1 MDAPFAQDTV
11 PLSLRAAGPRPQPQ
25 NPDGL
30 DPITFE
36 VIRHRLWSINQEGST
51 TIMHASG
58 SPVVHATDYN
68 FGLYMPNG
76 DIAVSGTFYMIP
88 LCTMT
93 MMIQFINERFAGE
106 IHEGD
111 VFITNDP
118 FLASVHQNDV
128 QLVAPFFHG
137 GRIVTWT
144 GCMAH
149 MLDVGGKEAG
159 SWVPDAK
166 SCFEEGLRV
175 PIVKIVDAGTL
186 NRGLWDLILGCSRIP
201 VFVANDF
208 SALFASHR
216 VSHERLREVCDRY
229 GADAV
234 FDTMVQ
240 TIADTE
246 IEMREQLRRLPDGE
260 FSHVMHYDHDGHSN
274 EVFRVACTM
283 RKTGDELVFDI
294 RDAHPQIV
302 GMGNASRAGTLGA
315 IATALLGTF
324 GQELDWNAGL
334 LAPISVLLGERTIVS
349 AELPSPIS
357 AGSATANWM
366 ASAAAITCVAKMMAF
381 VPEFAGYVTGPA
393 DGSWLLAQI
402 GGLNQ
407 AAEPFAIMYMDSL
420 GWGGPAFRSRDG
432 VDTGGSLIVPAGG
445 FNDVE
450 LCEKTAPMLYL
461 WRRELP
467 DSGGAGQFRG
477 GNGIEYAL
485 AVYDTE
491 VLFGTLASHGVALPD
506 QVGVLGG
513 YPGSVCGYELVR
525 NSGWREQLASKRRVG
540 TTAEL
545 TGEHRALPAKISLQ
559 LFPGDVVN
567 MIVQNGGGYGD
578 PILRDP
584 ALVEKDVRDGV
595 VSRTTARDIYG
606 VQIGEAGVADPE
618 QTKLLRG
625 EIRRSRLADAEP
637 RKNVAEATKAF
648 ASDGLR
654 WGDAIIVHSEGGVL
668 NLTCGHCKT
677 AIGGF
682 KGNWRDAAA
691 LRHPKPAELG
701 PHVRLDERF
710 IFDQLVC
717 PHCATSLWVDVRKCD
732 EAPPVDFSLA

>member
-1 MDAPFAQDTV
+1 MSAPFAKDTAC
-11 PLSLRAAGPRPQPQ
+11 LSLRAAGPRPSPR
-25 NPDGL
+25 NPASL

-36 VIRHRLWSINQEGST
+36 VIRHRLGSINQEVST

-68 FGLYMPNG
+68 FGIYMPNG
-76 DIAVSGTFYMIP
+76 DIAISGAFYMIP

-111 VFITNDP
+111 VFVTNDP

-137 GRIVTWT
+137 GRIVAWT

-149 MLDVGGKEAG
+149 LLDVGGKEPG

-166 SCFEEGLRV
+166 SCFEEGLRI
-175 PIVKIVDAGTL
+175 PILKIVDAGTL
-186 NRGLWDLILGCSRIP
+186 NRGMWDIILGSSRIP
-201 VFVANDF
+201 MFVANDF
-208 SALFASHR
+208 SALLASHR
-216 VSHERLREVCDRY
+216 VSHERLREVCGRY

-240 TIADTE
+240 SIADTE
-246 IEMREQLRRLPDGE
+246 TEMRAQLRRLPDGE
-260 FSHVMHYDHDGHSN
+260 FSHVMHYDHDGHTN
-274 EVFRVACTM
+274 EVFRIACTM
-283 RKTGDELVFDI
+283 RKKGDELVFDI
-294 RDAHPQIV
+294 RDAHPQIL

-334 LAPISVLLGERTIVS
+334 LAPISILLGERTIIS

-357 AGSATANWM
+357 AGSVTANWI
-366 ASAAAITCVAKMMAF
+366 ASAAATVCVAKMMAF
-381 VPEFAGYVTGPA
+381 TPEFADYVTGPA
-393 DGSWLLAQI
+393 DGSWLLAQF

-407 AAEPFAIMYMDSL
+407 AGEPFATMYMDSL

-450 LCEKTAPMLYL
+450 LHEKTAPMIYL

-485 AVYDTE
+485 AVYDSE
-491 VLFGTLASHGVALPD
+491 LIFSTLASHGAALPD

-525 NSGWREQLASKRRVG
+525 GGGWKAHLAEKGRVG
-540 TTAEL
+540 TIAEL
-545 TGEHRALPAKISLQ
+545 AGEHRKLPTKISLQ

-578 PILRDP
+578 PLLRDP
-584 ALVEKDVRDGV
+584 ARVERDVRDGAI
-595 VSRTTARDIYG
+595 SRATAAGVYG
-606 VQIGEAGVADPE
+606 VQIGEAGAVDPE
-618 QTKLLRG
+618 QTTRLRK
-625 EIRRSRLADAEP
+625 EIRRARQADAELP
-637 RKNVAEATKAF
+637 KSRAEVARPPAG
-648 ASDGLR
+648 DGLR
-654 WGDAIIVHSEGGVL
+654 WGDAIVVHASEGAL
-668 NLTCGHCKT
+668 NLTCGHCHT

-682 KGNWRDAAA
+682 RDNWREAAA
-691 LRHPKPAELG
+691 VRHPKAAELG

-710 IFDQLVC
+710 IFDQLIC

-732 EAPPVDFSLA
+732 EAPPVDFNLA